1 MTGDRCSEC
10 LGAVSAISNVCVLSP
25 VVVNV
30 LLVGTS
36 APFCRSGSRHRCS
49 ATSATSGYL
58 VLHGD
63 HQARAL
69 ILGPVVARAEL
80 DASDVEVALKV
91 NLPPVASCGASS
103 VEAVAVMRAEALSG
117 GQRSRGS
124 SPR

>member
-1 MTGDRCSEC
+1 MTGDKCSAC
-10 LGAVSAISNVCVLSP
+10 LPAVSATSNVCVLSA

-30 LLVGTS
+30 LLERTL

-69 ILGPVVARAEL
+69 ILVPVVAGAEL

-91 NLPPVASCGASS
+91 NLPPVA
-103 VEAVAVMRAEALSG
+103 
-117 GQRSRGS
+117 
-124 SPR
+124 

>member
-1 MTGDRCSEC
+1 MALSPLSSSMTGDKCSAC
-10 LGAVSAISNVCVLSP
+10 LPAVSATLNVCVLSA

-30 LLVGTS
+30 LLEGTS

-69 ILGPVVARAEL
+69 VVCVVAGAEL

-91 NLPPVASCGASS
+91 NLPPVA
-103 VEAVAVMRAEALSG
+103 
-117 GQRSRGS
+117 
-124 SPR
+124 

>member
-1 MTGDRCSEC
+1 MTGDKCSAC
-10 LGAVSAISNVCVLSP
+10 LPAVSATLNVCVLSA

-30 LLVGTS
+30 LLEGTL

-69 ILGPVVARAEL
+69 ISVPVVARAEL

-91 NLPPVASCGASS
+91 NLPPVA
-103 VEAVAVMRAEALSG
+103 
-117 GQRSRGS
+117 
-124 SPR
+124 